1 MVPLISVNGFIM
13 PIALV
18 IYGTASDES
27 GYNATG
33 SPVICM
39 GMVGR
44 MPNTTTESRGNTSR
58 L

>member
-1 MVPLISVNGFIM
+1 LISVNGFIM